1 MLIRSRFKKACDE
14 IKLSRL
20 TLSSSLDIVG
30 VDPRFLKGEGVAG
43 WYLGAAE
50 SMEHAP
56 KMLQFEKWNLIENRF
71 TRNTSNATK

>member
-1 MLIRSRFKKACDE
+1 
-14 IKLSRL
+14 
-20 TLSSSLDIVG
+20 
-30 VDPRFLKGEGVAG
+30 LKGEGVAG